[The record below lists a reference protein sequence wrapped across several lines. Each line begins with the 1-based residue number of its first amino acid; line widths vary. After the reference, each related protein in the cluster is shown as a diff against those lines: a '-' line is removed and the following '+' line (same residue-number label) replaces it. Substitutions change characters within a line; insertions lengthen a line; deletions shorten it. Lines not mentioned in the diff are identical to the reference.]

1 MSRLTA
7 PIARIEAALKREPWL
22 AGPAFSVADIDAY
35 PMLCV
40 LPDLA
45 AQAVNPASTPGIV
58 EYLARVAARDSV
70 REALRSS
77 RTDHPER
84 QFVPGPEASRWG

>member
-1 MSRLTA
+1 MAQRPKNLRRA
-7 PIARIEAALKREPWL
+7 IPHRRPWL

-45 AQAVNPASTPGIV
+45 PSVVNPGATPRIM
-58 EYLARVAARDSV
+58 EYVGRIAARDSV
-70 REALRSS
+70 RAARRVA

-84 QFVPGPEASRWG
+84 QFVPGAEASRWG